1 MKKVVFL
8 LSAMILAG
16 AVSTYAQE
24 KQYKP
29 EAMDFS
35 LEVNYTPGLG
45 LTGSGSD
52 ISYSSPVSLPEYGL
66 KGRLFITDRFAVRM
80 NLGFSTNST
89 RTKTVTDNGD
99 NSTTTSTETD
109 PISTRFSIM
118 PGVEYHFGDFKRVS
132 PYVGGAIGFSA
143 GSTGNKYKSGNTS
156 GKYTSPT
163 FGFAINAVAGVDV
176 YICQGLYAGLELGL
190 GYGLEKAG
198 KWKRVD
204 IDNEGS
210 QTEETGDTEVTN
222 NSFGFFATP
231 SIRIGWFF

>member
-1 MKKVVFL
+1 MRKFVFL
-8 LSAMILAG
+8 LSVMIMAG
-16 AVSTYAQE
+16 AVSSNAQE

-89 RTKTVTDNGD
+89 RTKTVVDNGD
-99 NSTTTSTETD
+99 NSTTTTTSTE
-109 PISTRFSIM
+109 PISKRFSIM

-143 GSTGNKYKSGNTS
+143 GSTGSKSKEGNSSNKST
-156 GKYTSPT
+156 TPT

-176 YICQGLYAGLELGL
+176 YICQGFYAGLELGL
-190 GYGLEKAG
+190 GYGLEKTG
-198 KWKRVD
+198 RKKSVH
-204 IDNEGS
+204 IDNEGH
-210 QTEETGDTEVTN
+210 QTEETGENEVTK